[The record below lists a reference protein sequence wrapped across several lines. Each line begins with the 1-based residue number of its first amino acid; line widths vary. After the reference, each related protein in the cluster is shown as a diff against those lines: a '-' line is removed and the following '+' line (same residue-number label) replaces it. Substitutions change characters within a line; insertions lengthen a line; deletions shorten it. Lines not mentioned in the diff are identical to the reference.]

1 MTREGYDIDALNNK
15 WLKFCS
21 LRCNLEQL
29 TFHGNMRFFSLN
41 DIIKTIYLFRC
52 YRKGKLERKK
62 KIYIKRL
69 TYLAS
74 LEVCYQCY
82 KIIEH
87 LISCSFLNC
96 FCDRYDG
103 CLRSEYASK
112 DYCIVC
118 RTYASYDLEKLK
130 DIKRNSFNLE
140 KFYLNM
146 LRDLR

>member
-1 MTREGYDIDALNNK
+1 M
-15 WLKFCS
+15 
-21 LRCNLEQL
+21 
-29 TFHGNMRFFSLN
+29 
-41 DIIKTIYLFRC
+41 
-52 YRKGKLERKK
+52 
-62 KIYIKRL
+62 

-82 KIIEH
+82 KIIGH

-130 DIKRNSFNLE
+130 DIKRNSFKLE

-146 LRDLR
+146 LRDLAEIKIIDSATVFWNDKALYKYKNWSEGTESQTCLRNVIAYFFNK

>member
-1 MTREGYDIDALNNK
+1 M
-15 WLKFCS
+15 
-21 LRCNLEQL
+21 
-29 TFHGNMRFFSLN
+29 
-41 DIIKTIYLFRC
+41 
-52 YRKGKLERKK
+52 
-62 KIYIKRL
+62 

-87 LISCSFLNC
+87 LTSCSFLNC

-130 DIKRNSFNLE
+130 DIKCNSFKLE

-146 LRDLR
+146 LRDLAEIKIIDSATVFWNDEALYKYKNWSEGTERQTCLRNVIAYFF